1 MIGQDGR
8 QPLDGRWLARWI
20 GVVTAAE
27 AFGFVVP
34 AIVGV
39 VAAESS
45 WFVPLLLVAGA
56 AEGSLLG
63 AGQAVVLRHRLVGLR
78 RSSWVALTAAG
89 AVVAYCAGLIPST
102 FADVWTQWGVPAQ
115 ALLLTVV
122 AVVLLLSIG
131 TAQWVELRRHVPRA
145 GWWILG
151 TAVARGQ
158 KSELQANGLLPS
170 SPSSLPPPRIPSR
183 NKPTDPRQPP
193 PHAAKKKDSPNPNP
207 LPRRGRRGWR
217 TRPTPKL
224 LL

>member
-1 MIGQDGR
+1 MIGRGER

-151 TAVARGQ
+151 TAVAWLVALGLFLAIATPLWHEGQ
-158 KSELQANGLLPS
+158 SPVVAVLVGVMAGLVMAAAMAAVTGLVLAALTGPWARRRTAQR
-170 SPSSLPPPRIPSR
+170 PRV
-183 NKPTDPRQPP
+183 D
-193 PHAAKKKDSPNPNP
+193 A
-207 LPRRGRRGWR
+207 
-217 TRPTPKL
+217 
-224 LL
+224 